1 MTRLVELLWVIA
13 ANNRRNKMQDFQ
25 IQTFDFASTEVT
37 IIAASEKGKAE
48 FARRFGPACISI
60 NVRKS
65 SAPDIAATIEEA
77 GFSIS

>member
-1 MTRLVELLWVIA
+1 
-13 ANNRRNKMQDFQ
+13 MQDFQ
-25 IQTFDFASTEVT
+25 IQTFDFASTEIT

-65 SAPDIAATIEEA
+65 TAPDVAAKIEAA
-77 GFSIS
+77 GFSIA